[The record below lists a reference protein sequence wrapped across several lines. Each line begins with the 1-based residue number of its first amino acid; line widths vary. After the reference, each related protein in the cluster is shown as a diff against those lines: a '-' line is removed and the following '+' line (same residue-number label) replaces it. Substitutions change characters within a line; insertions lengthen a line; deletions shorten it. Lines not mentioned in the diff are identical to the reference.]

1 MTFTIEQL
9 IGIVGGGFVAL
20 IGFVFQGF
28 SKRLEDVEKKQTNH
42 ELHVVATYV
51 QETEFRQA
59 LEPLFKKLDKMETK
73 IDAANFKLA
82 EKQDRPR

>member
-1 MTFTIEQL
+1 M
-9 IGIVGGGFVAL
+9 VAL

-28 SKRLEDVEKKQTNH
+28 SKRLDDVEKKQTEH

-51 QETEFRQA
+51 QETDFKEA
-59 LEPLFKKLDKMETK
+59 LKPLFHKLDRMEVK
-73 IDAANFKLA
+73 LDDANFKLA